1 MFHHIVMLSLREP
14 LSQEDH
20 EEIDGECAL
29 LLRELPGILSLRF
42 VRNRSD
48 RSLAYTHAFVSS
60 FVDEAAHDLY
70 QQTPLHAPL
79 KQKVKDIA
87 DHLVVL
93 DYET

>member
-14 LSQEDH
+14 LSPKDH
-20 EEIDGECAL
+20 EEIDEACAL
-29 LLRELPGILSLRF
+29 MLRELPGIVSLRF
-42 VRNRSD
+42 VRNHSD
-48 RSLAYTHAFVSS
+48 RSPAYTHAFVSS

-79 KQKVKDIA
+79 KQKVKEIT
-87 DHLVVL
+87 DHLIVL